1 MNNDIP
7 QYDALGY
14 TGTGYLVVR
23 ATTASEALPLENATV
38 TIYGTEDDFSSII
51 ARLQTGN
58 DGLTPKIALLA
69 PPRALSEVPG
79 NGARSFASYN
89 VSVHK
94 NGFAPLALRRVPVFD
109 GITSVQPAD
118 LIPLAENGY
127 PDSFKPYGGP
137 IDEGEALGTP

>member
-7 QYDALGY
+7 QYSDIGY
-14 TGTGYLVVR
+14 TGTGYLVIR
-23 ATTASEALPLENATV
+23 ATTASEALPLENALVTV
-38 TIYGTEDDFSSII
+38 YGNQPDFSSVI

-79 NGARSFASYN
+79 NGSRSYATYN
-89 VSVHK
+89 ISVHK
-94 NGFAPLALRRVPVFD
+94 DGFSPLELLRVPVFD

-118 LIPLAENGY
+118 LIPLSENGY
-127 PDSFKPYGGP
+127 PDSFDPYGGRV
-137 IDEGEALGTP
+137 IEGEAFDNL

>member
-1 MNNDIP
+1 MSKAKVSLLP
-7 QYDALGY
+7 DAIVWVTLP
-14 TGTGYLVVR
+14 
-23 ATTASEALPLENATV
+23 SERV
-38 TIYGTEDDFSSII
+38 
-51 ARLQTGN
+51 
-58 DGLTPKIALLA
+58 KIALLA